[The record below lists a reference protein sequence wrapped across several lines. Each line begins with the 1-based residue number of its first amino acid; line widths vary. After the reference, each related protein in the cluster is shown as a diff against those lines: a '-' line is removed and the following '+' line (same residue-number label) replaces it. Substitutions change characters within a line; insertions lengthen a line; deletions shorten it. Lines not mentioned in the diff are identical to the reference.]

1 VNGSDN
7 ERKEPPLTGD
17 ALFAIL
23 FPGQGAQHVGMGR
36 ELAKAYPEARDIFDR
51 ASDALGMDIATLC
64 FEGPAEELNRTSLC
78 QPAILTVSIAALE
91 AWRACGGDGRAK
103 ATAGLS
109 LGEYTALVYAS
120 ALTFED
126 AVRLVRKRGQYME
139 EAGREN
145 PGGMVT
151 LLGLE
156 RERVNDAVEDANHH
170 GIAQVAN
177 LNCPNQVVVSG
188 TNSAIDW
195 LVKHARDFGALR
207 AIRLTVSG
215 AFHSRL
221 MQPAGERLARALQ
234 DVAISQPH
242 VPVISNVSA
251 KSVRSAAEI
260 RGLLVDQLTHPVLW
274 EDSMR
279 FLLSQGIRQFAEA
292 GPGKVLAGLLGRID
306 PSADVRSIGAPSDIE
321 PPEENADA

>member
-1 VNGSDN
+1 
-7 ERKEPPLTGD
+7 
-17 ALFAIL
+17 
-23 FPGQGAQHVGMGR
+23 MGR
-36 ELAKAYPEARDIFDR
+36 ELAETYPEARDIFDR
-51 ASDALGMDIATLC
+51 ANDALGMDIAALC
-64 FEGPAEELNRTSLC
+64 FDGPADELNLTSNA

-91 AWRACGGDGRAK
+91 AWQTHGGDGRAV
-103 ATAGLS
+103 AAAGLS

-126 AVRLVRKRGQYME
+126 AVQLVRKRGQYME

-156 RERVNDAVEDANHH
+156 RERVNDVVEDANSH
-170 GIAQVAN
+170 GIAEVAN
-177 LNCPNQVVVSG
+177 LNCPSQVVVSG
-188 TNSAIDW
+188 TNSAVDW
-195 LVKHARDFGALR
+195 IVKHAKDFGALR
-207 AIRLTVSG
+207 AIRLRVSG

-221 MQPAGERLARALQ
+221 MQPASEKLARALQ

-251 KSVRSAAEI
+251 KGVRSAAEI

-279 FLLSQGIRQFAEA
+279 FLLSQGVQEFAEV

-306 PSADVRSIGAPSDIE
+306 PSAEVKSIGAPDDIE
-321 PPEENADA
+321 PPREEGEDA